1 LKLGPLNLFSTGPG
15 NIASKLISKI
25 YGVDIS
31 STTHNEDFSTIN
43 GSNSSYN
50 LNNISYP
57 ESTLFKTILVA
68 IACLLSGKFKRKG
81 SKIEEEL

>member
-1 LKLGPLNLFSTGPG
+1 MGVV
-15 NIASKLISKI
+15 NIASRLISKV

-31 STTHNEDFSTIN
+31 STTHKDDFSTIDE
-43 GSNSSYN
+43 SNSLYN

-68 IACLLSGKFKRKG
+68 IACLLSPKFKRKG
-81 SKIEEEL
+81 SNIEDEL